1 MKGVACT
8 AAVLLALV
16 SAGPL
21 RADSDETLEHA
32 ERIRSE
38 VQPSAGHFV
47 ITEASSTGVV
57 ESLALLTGPLAA
69 PRFVAAAGGV
79 YYAICA
85 RGTRCPYPAGRAA
98 PVGARVPRQLA
109 LELVRR
115 TLERTAADV
124 VVVSL
129 PTRQPA
135 MLVLERDDLVHA
147 SHDELETLTLTHIYE
162 IRSLVATSDVADTL
176 VLARIPLA

>member
-1 MKGVACT
+1 MRSVACT
-8 AAVLLALV
+8 APVLLALAFAV
-16 SAGPL
+16 PL
-21 RADSDETLEHA
+21 RAGSDQTLEDA

-38 VQPSAGHFV
+38 VQPSGGAFV
-47 ITEASSTGVV
+47 ITESSSTGVV
-57 ESLALLTGPLAA
+57 ESLALLADPFAA

-85 RGTRCPYPAGRAA
+85 RGARCPYPVGRAA
-98 PVGARVPRQLA
+98 HVRARMPRQLA

-129 PTRQPA
+129 PTRRPA
-135 MLVLERDDLVHA
+135 LLVLEREDVVHA
-147 SHDELETLTLTHIYE
+147 SRDELDRLTLTHIYE
-162 IRSLVATSDVADTL
+162 IRSLVAMSDVTDTL